1 MTKQAYSRNAM
12 ASMYKLGRMK
22 SGSMNK
28 TEQDYAVHLD
38 ELKLAGDVQWWGF
51 ECFNLK
57 LTGDGAEQNTFYKP
71 DFAVINAAGELEFH
85 ETKGFWTDDAKVK
98 IKVAAGKYPF
108 RFVAMKK
115 LAKKAGG
122 GWVGEDF

>member
-1 MTKQAYSRNAM
+1 MSHRAFTQKGM

-28 TEQDYAVHLD
+28 TEQDYALHLD

-57 LTGDGAEQNTFYKP
+57 LTGDAAEQNTFYKP
-71 DFAVINAAGELEFH
+71 DFAVINSKGELEFH

-98 IKVAAGKYPF
+98 IKVASGKYPF

-115 LAKKAGG
+115 RTKKEGG
-122 GWVGEDF
+122 GWIGEDF